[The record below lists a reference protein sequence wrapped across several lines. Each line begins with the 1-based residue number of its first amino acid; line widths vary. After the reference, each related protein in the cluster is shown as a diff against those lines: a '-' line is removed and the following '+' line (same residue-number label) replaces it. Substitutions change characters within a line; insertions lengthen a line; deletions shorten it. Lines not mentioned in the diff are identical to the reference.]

1 MRLLVRSRV
10 SGEEREFPLD
20 ARSIVIGRGTSL
32 AAETDAATGQTR
44 LTIPSPFISQAHARL
59 FVAQTD
65 GAAADGWQV
74 EALGTNPIV
83 VNDKALPPRTAL
95 AILLGDELDLG
106 DFIVGL
112 FADKEG
118 GVNALAAP
126 DVASTLTGVELS
138 VHAALLDALDL
149 RRTDKTVDIE
159 DPAMQAQIL
168 GHLDSIIDAQLLAL
182 TAQMRRALAAL
193 AMLKLL
199 TYQVT
204 AAGGDVLVST
214 GSLLARQPLSP
225 LAARKIDTELK
236 RLARKLGLELTVR
249 SLQRD
254 LSRLDTAFAAAFAE
268 SELELGAAVLQDLI
282 SLHVRHSTLA
292 LVFGLGPMQDL
303 MEMEAISEVM
313 VVAREQIFIEKGGI
327 IEDSRRAFPT
337 DASLLAV
344 IERVVAPVGRRIDK
358 SSPMVDAHLPDGS
371 RVNAIIPPLAL
382 KGPCVTIRKFRKSP
396 LRIDDLVSFGALTPT
411 MRDFLAA
418 CVRGRKNIV
427 VSGGTGS
434 GKTTLLNCLSGFI
447 GEAERVVTV
456 EDTAEL
462 QLHQAHVVSLE
473 SKPANMEGRGAVTIR
488 DLVRN
493 ALRMRPDRVVVGEC
507 RGGEA
512 LDMLQAMNT
521 GHDGSMT
528 TAHANAP
535 EDMIRRLETMVL
547 MAVDMPVAAIR
558 EQIASAVDVIVQVQ
572 RFADGR
578 RRVTHISEVVAVDPH
593 SKEVV
598 VEHVFALQRQRGHE
612 EATYTG
618 YLPTFAADLL
628 AAKHL
633 ELGLFFARERA

>member
-10 SGEEREFPLD
+10 TGEEREFPLEAD
-20 ARSIVIGRGTSL
+20 SVVIGRGTAL
-32 AAETDAATGQTR
+32 AAEREAQGPAR
-44 LTIPSPFISQAHARL
+44 LAIPSPFISQAHARL
-59 FVAQTD
+59 FR
-65 GAAADGWQV
+65 ADGSDWQV
-74 EALGTNPIV
+74 EALGSNPIM
-83 VNDKALPPRTAL
+83 VNDKALPPRSAVPVQS
-95 AILLGDELDLG
+95 GDELDLG
-106 DFIVGL
+106 DFIVGV
-112 FADKEG
+112 FADREEASG
-118 GVNALAAP
+118 TIAAP
-126 DVASTLTGVELS
+126 DVRSVLTDVELS

-168 GHLDSIIDAQLLAL
+168 GHLGTIIDAQLRTL

-193 AMLKLL
+193 AMLNLL
-199 TYQVT
+199 TYRVT
-204 AAGGDVLVST
+204 ASGGDVLVST
-214 GSLLARQPLSP
+214 GALLARQPLSP
-225 LAARKIDTELK
+225 LAARKIDAELT
-236 RLARKLGLELTVR
+236 RLARKLGLELTLR

-254 LSRLDTAFAAAFAE
+254 LGRLDTSFAAAFAE
-268 SELELGAAVLQDLI
+268 SELELGTAVLQDLI
-282 SLHVRHSTLA
+282 ALHIRQSTLA
-292 LVFGLGPMQDL
+292 LVFGLGPIQDL

-327 IEDSRRAFPT
+327 IEDARRAFPT

-418 CVRGRKNIV
+418 CVRGRKNVV

-434 GKTTLLNCLSGFI
+434 GKTTLLNCLSGYI

-528 TAHANAP
+528 TAHANSP
-535 EDMIRRLETMVL
+535 QDMIRRLETMVL

-593 SKEVV
+593 SREVI
-598 VEHVFALQRQRGHE
+598 VEHVFATERQRGQDA
-612 EATYTG
+612 ATYTG
-618 YLPTFAADLL
+618 YLPTFSAELL

-633 ELGLFFARERA
+633 ELGRLFGKEGA

>member
-1 MRLLVRSRV
+1 MRLLVRNRI
-10 SGEEREFPLD
+10 SGEEREFALED
-20 ARSIVIGRGTSL
+20 RIVVIGRGAAL
-32 AAETDAATGQTR
+32 AAERDTAAGQTR
-44 LTIPSPFISQAHARL
+44 LTIPSPFISQSHARL
-59 FVAQTD
+59 VLGDDAS
-65 GAAADGWQV
+65 WRV
-74 EALGTNPIV
+74 EALGSNPLII
-83 VNDKALPPRTAL
+83 NDKAMPLRGATAL
-95 AILLGDELDLG
+95 SQGDELDFG
-106 DFIVGL
+106 DYIVGL
-112 FADKEG
+112 FSRKDGE
-118 GVNALAAP
+118 AAAIAAQ
-126 DVASTLTGVELS
+126 DVATTMTGLELS

-149 RRTDKTVDIE
+149 KRTDKTIDIE
-159 DPAMQAQIL
+159 DPAMQGQIL
-168 GHLDSIIDAQLLAL
+168 GHLDRIISSQLQAL
-182 TAQMRRALAAL
+182 TPQMRRALAAL

-199 TYQVT
+199 TYRVT

-225 LAARKIDTELK
+225 LAARKIETELT
-236 RLARKLGLELTVR
+236 RLARKLGLELGMR

-254 LSRLDTAFAAAFAE
+254 LSRLDQSFAAAFAE

-282 SLHVRHSTLA
+282 ALHVRHSTLA
-292 LVFGLGPMQDL
+292 LVFGLGPIQDL
-303 MEMEAISEVM
+303 MEMEGISEVM
-313 VVAREQIFIEKGGI
+313 VVSREQIFVEKGGI

-396 LRIDDLVSFGALTPT
+396 LSIEDLVSFGALTPT

-473 SKPANMEGRGAVTIR
+473 SKPANMEGKGAVTIR

-528 TAHANAP
+528 TAHANTP
-535 EDMIRRLETMVL
+535 HDMIRRLETMVL
-547 MAVDMPVAAIR
+547 MAVEMPVSAIR

-578 RRVTHISEVVAVDPH
+578 RRITHISEVVAVDPH
-593 SKEVV
+593 SHEVV
-598 VEHVFALQRQRGHE
+598 VEHVFGLQRSSGHE
-612 EATYTG
+612 QATYTG
-618 YLPTFAADLL
+618 YLPTFSAELL
-628 AAKHL
+628 ASKHL
-633 ELGLFFARERA
+633 ELGLFFGGPTS